1 MAVRD
6 VRPYLVPSS
15 GTIEPSIWSRMVEG
29 EWEPLGEA
37 VENWD
42 YRSGLRLRCTINA
55 DLLMIRAHTRLDDG
69 SPLAFY
75 FGWRALDTYL
85 VGPAKR
91 VPLADGRLDV
101 EIEVDPQ
108 YAGATIALTRKLVLE
123 RDRLSPLVGEAR
135 HAGSILWNDEQAL
148 RLTGSEAMFPTE
160 VVDFDAFGIDE
171 GASWHL
177 RMPLSP
183 DEPAM
188 GALLLLINPL
198 DKKLVKAVQR
208 ERNHTDEQL
217 VLIQEMEEGL
227 VDEIVRWSLA
237 RWDELEGC
245 DSESFGATARSLA
258 LRVLVDPTAWTAES
272 ILGSSMDLHSSIVAG
287 ARSIG
292 FGRLLS

>member
-1 MAVRD
+1 
-6 VRPYLVPSS
+6 
-15 GTIEPSIWSRMVEG
+15 
-29 EWEPLGEA
+29 
-37 VENWD
+37 
-42 YRSGLRLRCTINA
+42 
-55 DLLMIRAHTRLDDG
+55 
-69 SPLAFY
+69 
-75 FGWRALDTYL
+75 
-85 VGPAKR
+85 
-91 VPLADGRLDV
+91 
-101 EIEVDPQ
+101 
-108 YAGATIALTRKLVLE
+108 
-123 RDRLSPLVGEAR
+123 
-135 HAGSILWNDEQAL
+135 
-148 RLTGSEAMFPTE
+148 MFPTE